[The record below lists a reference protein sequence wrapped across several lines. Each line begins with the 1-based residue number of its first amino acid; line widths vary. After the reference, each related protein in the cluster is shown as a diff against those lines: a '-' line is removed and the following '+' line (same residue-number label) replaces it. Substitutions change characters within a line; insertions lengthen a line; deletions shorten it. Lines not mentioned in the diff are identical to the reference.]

1 MNHQPRK
8 LLEPS
13 VIYSTQKMKKSLM
26 EIFIFYVVLPFSK
39 MAVEIGFTLLSYWN
53 WKSKF
58 VYKRSFMKIRY
69 FAQKFSGIIRV
80 KLEKD

>member
-1 MNHQPRK
+1 MCIGLESLAFDRKSSHQDSETRPLRKVMNHQPRK

-39 MAVEIGFTLLSYWN
+39 MAVEIGFTLLSY
-53 WKSKF
+53 
-58 VYKRSFMKIRY
+58 
-69 FAQKFSGIIRV
+69 
-80 KLEKD
+80 